1 MQTMQHAAFAFS
13 IGFVLALPHSAF
25 AQQKFPTKPI
35 RIIVGSAPA
44 GTPDILA
51 RLIGSKMS
59 ESWGQ
64 AVVIE
69 NRQPALVAH
78 SAVAKATPDG
88 YTLLLASPAFATR
101 AALFT
106 NLPFD
111 TVKDFAGVT
120 EIGFSNTAVLVGAG
134 LGVKS
139 IQELVAFANA
149 RPGKVFSGTG
159 VVGGTDHLN
168 VERFKFAA
176 GIKAQHVA
184 FKGQAD
190 ALLQTVAGRSHF
202 TAAGLTAAMPL
213 VNGGK
218 LIALL
223 QRVPGLPGVPTAA
236 EVMPDWKEI
245 GAQAIWAPA
254 GTPLPI
260 RQRISKEVARIL
272 SLPDIRERLETVF
285 FHIEPTTP
293 EEQERKLR
301 ADIATTAKIIKDIG
315 LKPN

>member
-1 MQTMQHAAFAFS
+1 MQMMQHAALALL
-13 IGFVLALPHSAF
+13 IGFSLALPHSAF
-25 AQQKFPTKPI
+25 SQQKFPTKPI
-35 RIIVGSAPA
+35 RIVVGGAPG

-64 AVVIE
+64 AVIIE
-69 NRQPALVAH
+69 NRQPALVAY

-88 YTLLLASPAFATR
+88 YTLLMATPAFAIR
-101 AALFT
+101 SVLFT
-106 NLPFD
+106 NLPYD
-111 TVKDFAGVT
+111 IVKDFAGVT
-120 EIGFSNTAVLVGAG
+120 EIGFSNTVVLVGAG

-139 IQELVAFANA
+139 VQELVAFANT
-149 RPGKVFSGTG
+149 RPGKVFVGTG
-159 VVGGTDHLN
+159 QLGSPDHLN
-168 VERFKFAA
+168 VETFKFAA

-202 TAAGLTAAMPL
+202 TVTGLTAAMPL
-213 VNGGK
+213 VTDGK

-236 EVMPDWKEI
+236 DVMPNWKEN

-254 GTPLPI
+254 GTPLTI
-260 RQRISKEVARIL
+260 RQQISKEVARIL
-272 SLPDIRERLETVF
+272 SLPDIRERLQAVF

-301 ADIATTAKIIKDIG
+301 ADIATIAKTVKDIG
-315 LKPN
+315 LKLN